1 MRLIRSSEPGAVE
14 RDGALSLV
22 AESAIRTRAV
32 CQELRES
39 GQGYVSRRT
48 MASLWCLL
56 DWVRSSSAAS
66 VKVEPHAGDGIDQM
80 LQPPR
85 TEAVVAEIRAGANV
99 CEAFFMLLTADT
111 GYQADADKARLRSEL
126 DDYWTKHPS
135 VANVPA

>member
-1 MRLIRSSEPGAVE
+1 
-14 RDGALSLV
+14 
-22 AESAIRTRAV
+22 
-32 CQELRES
+32 
-39 GQGYVSRRT
+39 
-48 MASLWCLL
+48 L
-56 DWVRSSSAAS
+56 DWVRSNSAAS